1 MAILFVFYDYK
12 SYIKNYLFSNK
23 ISKRIFYLP
32 QDDDYNYDNAYEAD
46 NPEGYD
52 EEEEGM
58 TVDPEILTKGNTYTV
73 DKGTTIRLPCYV
85 DKFPSKC
92 YVILV

>member
-1 MAILFVFYDYK
+1 M
-12 SYIKNYLFSNK
+12 N
-23 ISKRIFYLP
+23 FYLP

-85 DKFPSKC
+85 DKFPSTSNITLE
-92 YVILV
+92 YNFA

>member
-1 MAILFVFYDYK
+1 
-12 SYIKNYLFSNK
+12 
-23 ISKRIFYLP
+23 
-32 QDDDYNYDNAYEAD
+32 
-46 NPEGYD
+46 
-52 EEEEGM
+52 M

-92 YVILV
+92 RIMSNHYQYYWILS

>member
-1 MAILFVFYDYK
+1 
-12 SYIKNYLFSNK
+12 
-23 ISKRIFYLP
+23 
-32 QDDDYNYDNAYEAD
+32 
-46 NPEGYD
+46 
-52 EEEEGM
+52 M

-92 YVILV
+92 RVMSNKYRYY